1 MLFCFDKAEFVFTVD
16 NLDFTFSVDDDDD
29 DDGGCLLD
37 EVCDTVKS
45 SNGIT
50 VVGGNEF
57 DVVGGC
63 EFS

>member
-1 MLFCFDKAEFVFTVD
+1 MLFCFDKAEFEFTVD
-16 NLDFTFSVDDDDD
+16 NLDLTFSVDDDDD
-29 DDGGCLLD
+29 DGGLFLD

-57 DVVGGC
+57 DVVGG
-63 EFS
+63 